1 MGGWQLPAI
10 PFLAVA
16 LLSLLLKD
24 PWLSLDWSMR
34 CSYRLKVPQ
43 EYLGHSREAMT
54 DQTHV
59 HLQDSILGEAAE
71 LLSGRLTGTL
81 GSDKV
86 Q

>member
-1 MGGWQLPAI
+1 MAFEGMPRASGFHL
-10 PFLAVA
+10 FRHSVA
-16 LLSLLLKD
+16 TELFNLTGR
-24 PWLSLDWSMR
+24 M
-34 CSYRLKVPQ
+34 KVPQ

-54 DQTHV
+54 DQTYV